1 MQGGPD
7 TLRAIYGRVQENGQL
22 RALAGDVLVV
32 LVEWDTNGVLKSKSI
47 HQYGS
52 ATQDET
58 SIHFDDQMMLYAN
71 EQMKETFFSTVEL
84 EKHSETKITIP

>member
-1 MQGGPD
+1 
-7 TLRAIYGRVQENGQL
+7 VFE
-22 RALAGDVLVV
+22 GDA
-32 LVEWDTNGVLKSKSI
+32 NGVLKSKSI

-58 SIHFDDQMMLYAN
+58 SAHFDDQMMLYAK
-71 EQMKETFFSTVEL
+71 EQMKETFFNTVEL

>member
-1 MQGGPD
+1 
-7 TLRAIYGRVQENGQL
+7 
-22 RALAGDVLVV
+22 
-32 LVEWDTNGVLKSKSI
+32 VEWDTNGVLKSKSI

-58 SIHFDDQMMLYAN
+58 SVHFDDQMMLYGK
-71 EQMKETFFSTVEL
+71 EQMKETFFNTVEL

>member
-7 TLRAIYGRVQENGQL
+7 TLRAIYGKVQENGQL
-22 RALAGDVLVV
+22 RAVAGDGLVV
-32 LVEWDTNGVLKSKSI
+32 LVEWDANGVLKSKSI

-58 SIHFDDQMMLYAN
+58 SAHFDDQMMLYAK
-71 EQMKETFFSTVEL
+71 EQMKETFFNTVEL

>member
-22 RALAGDVLVV
+22 RALAGDGLVV
-32 LVEWDTNGVLKSKSI
+32 LVEWDTNGVLKSKSV

-58 SIHFDDQMMLYAN
+58 SVHFDDQIMLYAN
-71 EQMKETFFSTVEL
+71 EQMKETFFNTVEL
-84 EKHSETKITIP
+84 EKHSETKINIP

>member
-1 MQGGPD
+1 MV
-7 TLRAIYGRVQENGQL
+7 I
-22 RALAGDVLVV
+22 

-58 SIHFDDQMMLYAN
+58 SVHFDDQMMLYAN
-71 EQMKETFFSTVEL
+71 ERMKETFFNTVEL